1 MDAKS
6 TLGLT
11 CSAGVKRAVL
21 FQYVFACDSALTG
34 VNVTFFF
41 FTGIHNYL
49 ESGACKM
56 PCGAYHFQ
64 RKNYTPDCRVIVTAH
79 LYHYY

>member
-41 FTGIHNYL
+41 L
-49 ESGACKM
+49 
-56 PCGAYHFQ
+56 PAYIITWKVVLVKCLVELNIFEE
-64 RKNYTPDCRVIVTAH
+64 KITPLIVGS
-79 LYHYY
+79 